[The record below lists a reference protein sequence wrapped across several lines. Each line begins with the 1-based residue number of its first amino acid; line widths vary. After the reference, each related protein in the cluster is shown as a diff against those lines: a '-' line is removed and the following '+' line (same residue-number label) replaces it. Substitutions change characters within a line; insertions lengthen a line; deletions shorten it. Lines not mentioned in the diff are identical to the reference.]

1 MKTTMDYMVGNTAI
15 QIINTGK
22 KIKIVDVEKEKVRKK
37 FLARLIL
44 VTLIAAMLMVTCFYV
59 VQLQNRRALL
69 DREIY
74 TLQTQVEDLQ
84 KENLVLEKQ
93 NAEVAIDYE
102 GIYNKALELGMR
114 FPTNQQIQ
122 TYTVEKST
130 AVRINGN

>member
-84 KENLVLEKQ
+84 KDNLVLEKQ

-102 GIYNKALELGMR
+102 DIYNKALELGMR

>member
-102 GIYNKALELGMR
+102 DIYNKALELGMR

>member
-37 FLARLIL
+37 FLTRLIV
-44 VTLIAAMLMVTCFYV
+44 VTLIATMLMVTCFYV
-59 VQLQNRRALL
+59 VQLQNQKALL

-84 KENLVLEKQ
+84 KENIVLEKQ

-102 GIYNKALELGMR
+102 KIYKKALELGMR
-114 FPTNQQIQ
+114 FPTSQQMD

-130 AVRINGN
+130 AVRINEN

>member
-59 VQLQNRRALL
+59 VQLQNRKALL

-102 GIYNKALELGMR
+102 DIYNKALELGMR

>member
-59 VQLQNRRALL
+59 VQLQNRKTLL

-74 TLQTQVEDLQ
+74 TLQTQVEDLE
-84 KENLVLEKQ
+84 KENIVMEKQ

-102 GIYNKALELGMR
+102 DIYKKALELGMR

>member
-59 VQLQNRRALL
+59 VQLQNRKALL

-74 TLQTQVEDLQ
+74 TLQTQVEDLE
-84 KENLVLEKQ
+84 KENIVMEKQ

-102 GIYNKALELGMR
+102 DIYKKALELGMR